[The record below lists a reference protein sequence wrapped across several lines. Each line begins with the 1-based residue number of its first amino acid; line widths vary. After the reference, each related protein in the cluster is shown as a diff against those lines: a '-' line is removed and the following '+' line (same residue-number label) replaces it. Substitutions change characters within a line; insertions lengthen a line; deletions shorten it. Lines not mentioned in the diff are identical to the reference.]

1 MRGLTYYTDAELATW
16 GGNVTNLSLVRTN
29 VPLTSASSTDVEII
43 SQNSITTNHLG
54 YTQVMFKGNFS
65 DFGYF
70 SLTDI
75 SPEVPTGD
83 IENTDLVIGA
93 SNRGLFT

>member
-1 MRGLTYYTDAELATW
+1 
-16 GGNVTNLSLVRTN
+16 
-29 VPLTSASSTDVEII
+29 
-43 SQNSITTNHLG
+43 
-54 YTQVMFKGNFS
+54 MFKGNFS

-93 SNRGLFT
+93 SNRGLFA